1 MSDYEILDILRRFEN
16 VIEFINS
23 RKDIEEIANRVNK
36 IYFFVT
42 RFGSLEKLTEHL
54 KMIEKYIYVGKE
66 IFTVEEA
73 AAYLGVSTSFIYR
86 LTSGKQITVLR
97 PSGKLLFIDR
107 EELLN
112 WVRKFEQLSDEELE
126 NLTSRKI
133 NERDYSRK
141 GKVKRL

>member
-86 LTSGKQITVLR
+86 LTSSKQITVLR
-97 PSGKLLFIDR
+97 PSGELLFIDR

>member
-1 MSDYEILDILRRFEN
+1 M
-16 VIEFINS
+16 
-23 RKDIEEIANRVNK
+23 
-36 IYFFVT
+36 
-42 RFGSLEKLTEHL
+42 

-86 LTSGKQITVLR
+86 LTSGKQINVLR

-133 NERDYSRK
+133 NERDYSHK

>member
-86 LTSGKQITVLR
+86 LTSGKQITVHR

>member
-86 LTSGKQITVLR
+86 LTSSKQITVLR

>member
-36 IYFFVT
+36 IYYFVT
-42 RFGSLEKLTEHL
+42 RFGSLEKLTEHM

-86 LTSGKQITVLR
+86 LTSGKQINVLR

-133 NERDYSRK
+133 NERNYSHK